1 MGSDIVTED
10 GYKIGIPEL
19 YQEIRSL
26 GERLT
31 EYVNRQD
38 VTSNTQTHRIA
49 ELEKDFSDMKTSYET
64 EMIRRSNTNF
74 QIKMAF
80 LTALI
85 FPILVG
91 VVVALIMAKG

>member
-1 MGSDIVTED
+1 MTED

-26 GERLT
+26 GDRLT

-38 VTSNTQTHRIA
+38 VTSSTQSHRIA
-49 ELEKDFSDMKTSYET
+49 ELEKDFSDLNSRLET
-64 EMIRRSNTNF
+64 ETLRRSNTNF

-80 LTALI
+80 LTALV
-85 FPILVG
+85 FPIVVG
-91 VVVALIMAKG
+91 VVVALMIAKG